1 MPSVLESDSETVLV
15 KEMDAESV
23 KVLGLDEVPVL
34 VMVPE
39 TEKARASVEA
49 MVVSSAVAK
58 AASAAEAKVVFEV
71 EACSALLVE
80 QPLLE
85 LEMAELFSFVDRVCR
100 DLQNVFPLFFYMS
113 FLFSVLLDFE

>member
-1 MPSVLESDSETVLV
+1 MPETVEA
-15 KEMDAESV
+15 K
-23 KVLGLDEVPVL
+23 
-34 VMVPE
+34 
-39 TEKARASVEA
+39 ASVEA

-71 EACSALLVE
+71 GACSALLVE

-85 LEMAELFSFVDRVCR
+85 LEMAELFSFVDRVCH

-113 FLFSVLLDFE
+113 FLFSSLPDFE